1 MRRRRGFVQ
10 LAILHLL
17 KEESMHGYQ
26 IMKELEERSDGA
38 YSASAGTIYPALQE
52 MLDQHMIELESGADK
67 KVYFL
72 SEKGNERLMEF
83 ANQGEGDF
91 WGEWKE
97 RMVWRNSEES
107 LRLRA
112 ALEGWETQLRRTMR
126 QIRGNPER
134 VEELISL
141 IDEMTNRLKNHRDQ

>member
-26 IMKELEERSDGA
+26 IMKELEERSHGA

-52 MLDQHMIELESGADK
+52 LLDQQMIELESGADK

-83 ANQGEGDF
+83 ASQGEGNF
-91 WGEWKE
+91 WVEWKE

-112 ALEGWETQLRRTMR
+112 ALEEWETQLRRTMR
-126 QIRGNPER
+126 QIRGNPGR
-134 VEELISL
+134 VEELIAL